1 MPRKEIRWYYG
12 YSCKVATE
20 ASEWGEWYGLVD
32 VPIYH
37 PVRTKGLDDLIVLKL
52 SRGIWTVFIDD
63 VTTRHEML
71 DAVQLTAAKLRS
83 MQNEWDQLS
92 PYEREYR
99 IW

>member
-1 MPRKEIRWYYG
+1 
-12 YSCKVATE
+12 
-20 ASEWGEWYGLVD
+20 
-32 VPIYH
+32 
-37 PVRTKGLDDLIVLKL
+37 LDDLIVLKL